1 MMKRFLPAVIVFC
14 SVLFFLV
21 SCAGE
26 TDPVE
31 PEAAKAEYTKIS
43 AEQAREMIKE
53 EEVII
58 LDVRTEE
65 EFAEAR
71 IEGALLIPDYA
82 IGELAEEKLPDKQAT
97 ILVYCRS
104 GRRSEDASRELLEM
118 GYENVYDFGG
128 IIDWP
133 YETVSDR

>member
-1 MMKRFLPAVIVFC
+1 MMKRFLPAVIVLC
-14 SVLFFLV
+14 SVLFFMA

-26 TDPVE
+26 TDPAE

-43 AEQAREMIKE
+43 PEQAKEMME

-65 EFAEAR
+65 EFAEVR

-97 ILVYCRS
+97 ILVYCRT

-118 GYENVYDFGG
+118 GYESVYDFGG
-128 IIDWP
+128 IMDWP
-133 YETVSDR
+133 YDTVSNR